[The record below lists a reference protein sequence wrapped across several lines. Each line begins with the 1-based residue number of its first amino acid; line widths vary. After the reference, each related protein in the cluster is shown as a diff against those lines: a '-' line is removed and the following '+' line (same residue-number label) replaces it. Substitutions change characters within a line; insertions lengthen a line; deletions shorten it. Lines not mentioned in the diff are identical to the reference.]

1 MAHGEELIEGPT
13 IGNLMNFREL
23 LGQFLGP
30 SGQAQVL
37 ARFCRKSATCLF
49 LKENLHLATCGAL
62 LGRFVGSF
70 VMHSA

>member
-13 IGNLMNFREL
+13 IGNFFEFREL
-23 LGQFLGP
+23 LGHLLGP

-62 LGRFVGSF
+62 LGSFVESF